1 MQLKLS
7 SDELLK
13 LGQVDAISYILLRQK
28 SLGLPIS
35 PTSPTTTVK
44 WGWSDQ
50 IEIFGVF
57 KGKDATFVPC
67 HTSPVTLFGR
77 SLNRRLDDLILS
89 YVIWGT
95 EGSSLYRQLLLP
107 AASVV
112 IALMSI
118 TALTPQA
125 VVVIVLEVVDVEVEL
140 VVTLAI
146 TALTP
151 QAALS
156 AVTHH
161 WSRVVG
167 RNQPTCPTYT
177 GGGSRKQT
185 RTGSILSQ
193 DEEKWWSYVLWAFL
207 IYVAIY
213 LVLKFRCFC
222 MQCIWLYHIGS
233 ARGFALQ
240 TINSLMY
247 SSRFNFWH
255 RMQAFRSPRHESL
268 GQQQRGWFGEIQR
281 DLENARPLH
290 EVVFRSLPF
299 FNCNRILYLTFP
311 VDCLC
316 LSLSL

>member
-1 MQLKLS
+1 MQFLTFFS
-7 SDELLK
+7 ARNLLDYQF
-13 LGQVDAISYILLRQK
+13 LLQVLQLQSNED
-28 SLGLPIS
+28 
-35 PTSPTTTVK
+35 
-44 WGWSDQ
+44 DQ
-50 IEIFGVF
+50 IKLKFSESS
-57 KGKDATFVPC
+57 KGKMPLLSPAIL
-67 HTSPVTLFGR
+67 PVTMFGR

-151 QAALS
+151 QTALS

-193 DEEKWWSYVLWAFL
+193 DEEK
-207 IYVAIY
+207 
-213 LVLKFRCFC
+213 
-222 MQCIWLYHIGS
+222 
-233 ARGFALQ
+233 
-240 TINSLMY
+240 
-247 SSRFNFWH
+247 
-255 RMQAFRSPRHESL
+255 
-268 GQQQRGWFGEIQR
+268 
-281 DLENARPLH
+281 
-290 EVVFRSLPF
+290 
-299 FNCNRILYLTFP
+299 
-311 VDCLC
+311 
-316 LSLSL
+316 